1 MHNAGMH
8 SLEGIL
14 VLKDRWHQWLDNF
27 GVRVSSLD
35 ALPQLAML
43 AIPVGLLSGGVII
56 LFRLLV
62 ESTQGLFLPGP

>member
-1 MHNAGMH
+1 M
-8 SLEGIL
+8 
-14 VLKDRWHQWLDNF
+14 LKQRWHQWLDNF
-27 GVRVSSLD
+27 GLRLSGID

-62 ESTQGLFLPGP
+62 ESNITKAPQSS